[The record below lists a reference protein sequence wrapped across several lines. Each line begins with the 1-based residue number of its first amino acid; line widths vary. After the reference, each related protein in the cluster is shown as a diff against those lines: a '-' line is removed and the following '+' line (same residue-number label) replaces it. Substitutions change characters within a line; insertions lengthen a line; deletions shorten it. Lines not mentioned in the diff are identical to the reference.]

1 MNISTADPPEI
12 CKRCHQRPVT
22 TTYTD
27 RNGKQTEQVCDRCL
41 DRLEILEAFDWGVL
55 DSRAWADEEQYD
67 KILDWLD
74 AFEKEHRHRD
84 HDARLARSIAA
95 HRALTYWEAERYEE
109 SLAACE
115 KVDAFGFED
124 VWYRWAAAGAKAG
137 ALEGLGRH
145 AEALTVFEEAFRH
158 QDPQF
163 MRSACYFLPV
173 LVKYSTN
180 AGKPVDESWRKLGH
194 DIADHYHVE
203 FPDRPTLAESLLA
216 LFEMTEKKN
225 CVVEDES
232 EPQSQDKP

>member
-1 MNISTADPPEI
+1 MNSGADTTNRI
-12 CKRCHQRPVT
+12 CRSCQTRPAT

-27 RNGKQTEQVCDRCL
+27 RNGKQTEQVCGRCL

-55 DSRAWADEEQYD
+55 DSRAWADKDQYD

-115 KVDAFGFED
+115 KVEAFGFED
-124 VWYRWAAAGAKAG
+124 VWYRWTAASAKAS
-137 ALEGLGRH
+137 ALEGLERH
-145 AEALTVFEEAFRH
+145 AEALAAIEEAFRH
-158 QDPQF
+158 QDPRF
-163 MRSACYFLPV
+163 MRSACFFLPT

-180 AGKPVDESWRKLGH
+180 AGKPVAESWRKLGH

-203 FPDRPTLAESLLA
+203 FPDRPALAESLLA

-225 CVVEDES
+225 CVYEDES
-232 EPQSQDKP
+232 EPQSEDKP